1 MPGLLRF
8 FPHPRRQ
15 AEVGPTPTLGSLD
28 PLLFGNGK
36 ARLAGSGII
45 PDAAIERMVPTGGAA
60 LLWCGDP
67 GRAVSGR

>member
-36 ARLAGSGII
+36 ARLA
-45 PDAAIERMVPTGGAA
+45 
-60 LLWCGDP
+60 
-67 GRAVSGR
+67 